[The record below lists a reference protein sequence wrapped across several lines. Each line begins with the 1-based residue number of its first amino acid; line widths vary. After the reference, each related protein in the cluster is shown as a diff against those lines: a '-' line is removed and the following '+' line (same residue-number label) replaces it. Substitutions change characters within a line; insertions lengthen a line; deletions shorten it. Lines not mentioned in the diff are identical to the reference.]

1 MWVWAQLRL
10 GLLLWWVVEVA
21 ARVLSTFPLLM
32 EEAEGAGRKDG
43 WWRRGWVGRQGGSG
57 KQEKLGLQQGLGEG
71 QGWVQGRTKTGQEV
85 RGYVTGT
92 RESTGGNQ
100 PYP

>member
-1 MWVWAQLRL
+1 M
-10 GLLLWWVVEVA
+10 
-21 ARVLSTFPLLM
+21 
-32 EEAEGAGRKDG
+32 
-43 WWRRGWVGRQGGSG
+43 GRQGGSG

-92 RESTGGNQ
+92 REGTGGNQ